1 MEHTD
6 SIGSLPRAGE
16 AQSLQPRS
24 RSVSGFDK
32 LTGIISDKLKTAAD
46 TLRNK
51 AAEGNGQNNAVVQ
64 YGRQAATWLDSSA
77 DYVRD
82 LDIDQIKT
90 NVKDHV
96 RQNPGRTLL
105 IAGAAGLLLGAL
117 VRRR

>member
-1 MEHTD
+1 MENT
-6 SIGSLPRAGE
+6 SSTGSHHAGE
-16 AQSLQPRS
+16 AQSLQSRS

-32 LTGIISDKLKTAAD
+32 VTGIVAEKLKTAAA

-51 AAEGNGQNNAVVQ
+51 AADGNTQNNAVTQ

-90 NVKDHV
+90 NVKEHV

>member
-1 MEHTD
+1 MENTG
-6 SIGSLPRAGE
+6 SVGSLPHAGE
-16 AQSLQPRS
+16 AQSLQSGS
-24 RSVSGFDK
+24 RRASSFNK
-32 LTGIISDKLKTAAD
+32 LTEIIADKLKTAAV

-77 DYVRD
+77 DYVRE
-82 LDIDQIKT
+82 LDVDQIKT
-90 NVKDHV
+90 DVKNHV

-117 VRRR
+117 IRRR